1 MKSVRFFFIILLL
14 TLLMSCAQ
22 LATRNRAFL
31 EGQQLIAQ
39 GQLDAGLKKLEQA
52 AYEEPDNREIR
63 TVLTRQREA
72 IANQILNEAENL
84 RAAGN
89 FDSAEQQYRHVQEIT
104 PNSER
109 AKAGLEALYLDRHQ
123 QFFIEQAREALARN
137 DVEGAEA
144 AVRAV
149 LQENPMNGDARL
161 LIREINQRLSR
172 AEEPGLA
179 LMTTF
184 DKPITMEFRDASL
197 KTIFELISRTA
208 GINFI
213 FDKSVQQE
221 SKTSIFVR
229 DNRIEDVL
237 KLLLVTNQLAYK
249 ILNDNSL
256 LIYPDTPAKQKE
268 YQELVVRSFHVVNT
282 DVKQMVSMIR
292 GLVKAKDIYVNE
304 KLNLFVMRD
313 TLEAIRLVERLVAI
327 NDFPDPEVML
337 DVEVLE
343 VNRNNVAKLGP
354 NFPGS
359 ITYTPNPGGTDA
371 SGNPIAAA
379 ATTTLDQMTFGLKN
393 FSVSNQVVIDLRKD
407 LTFNDLLANPRIRV
421 KNREKAK
428 ILIGSRQP
436 IITSNVT
443 GTAAT
448 VSQSVTFIDV
458 GLKLEV
464 EPVISPNNEV
474 AIKVMLEV
482 SSITGFEAG
491 TTAGSRFPVVGT
503 RTAETLL
510 SSNDGETHV
519 LAGLINDDDKR
530 SLGGIPGL
538 IDTPILN
545 RLFGN
550 QSLNRQKT
558 EIILLITPRI
568 VRNVTQPTKLES
580 EFYSGTAN
588 AAGRLQTSI
597 RKTLPQSL
605 ALAPSGPALGAR
617 SVFGGAQP
625 TPSTSMAESAPNPF
639 AAAAA
644 QQAGGASP
652 SLTLLAP
659 TTVPMDREFT
669 ATVRLVTQKT
679 NLASELNLTY
689 DKDLLEA
696 LDGGEKSGV
705 RTIKLG
711 REEPSGMTTVLRF
724 KAISPNPGT
733 AEIAVQ
739 SLTAQDDKGNPVE
752 VSLPPPVSV
761 EIQ

>member
-1 MKSVRFFFIILLL
+1 MKSVRFFFIVLLL

-22 LATRNRAFL
+22 LATRNSAFL

-52 AYEEPDNREIR
+52 AYEEPDNKEIR
-63 TVLTRQREA
+63 TVLTRQRES
-72 IANQILNEAENL
+72 IANQILNEAENA
-84 RAAGN
+84 RSAGD
-89 FDSAEQQYRHVQEIT
+89 FDGAEQKYRHVMVIN

-123 QFFIEQAREALARN
+123 QLFINQAREALARN

-343 VNRNNVAKLGP
+343 VNRNNIAKLGP

-359 ITYTPNPGGTDA
+359 ITYTANPGGTDA

-379 ATTTLDQMTFGLKN
+379 ATTTLDQVTFGLKN

-474 AIKVMLEV
+474 SIKVMLEV

-550 QSLNRQKT
+550 QNLNRQKT

-605 ALAPSGPALGAR
+605 ALAPSGPASSAR
-617 SVFGGAQP
+617 PVFGEAQP
-625 TPSTSMAESAPNPF
+625 TPPTAESAPNPF

-679 NLASELNLTY
+679 NLVSELNLAY

-752 VSLPPPVSV
+752 VGLPPPVSV

>member
-1 MKSVRFFFIILLL
+1 MKSGRFVFIVLLL
-14 TLLMSCAQ
+14 TLLTSCAQ
-22 LATRNRAFL
+22 LATRNTAFL

-39 GQLDAGLKKLEQA
+39 GQLDAGLRKLEQA

-63 TVLTRQREA
+63 AVLTRQREM
-72 IANQILNEAENL
+72 IINYIINEAESA
-84 RAAGN
+84 RSAGN
-89 FDSAEQQYRHVQEIT
+89 LDVAEQKYRHVLEINA
-104 PNSER
+104 NSER
-109 AKAGLEALYLDRHQ
+109 ARAGLEVLSLERYQ
-123 QFFIEQAREALARN
+123 QSFIKQARESLARN

-149 LQENPMNGDARL
+149 LQENPMNGDARQ
-161 LIREINQRLSR
+161 LIKEINQRLTR

-179 LMTTF
+179 LITAF

-197 KTIFELISRTA
+197 KTIFELISRAA

-213 FDKSVQQE
+213 FDKSVQQD

-229 DNRIEDVL
+229 ENRIEDVL
-237 KLLLVTNQLAYK
+237 KLLLMTNQLAYK

-256 LIYPDTPAKQKE
+256 LIYPDTPAKQKD
-268 YQELVVRSFHVVNT
+268 YQELVVRSFHVINT
-282 DVKQMVSMIR
+282 DVKQMVAMIR

-337 DVEVLE
+337 NVEVLE
-343 VNRNNVAKLGP
+343 VNRNNIAKLGINTP
-354 NFPGS
+354 NQ
-359 ITYTPNPGGTDA
+359 ITYSPAPGLPLGIATPVPFDEIT
-371 SGNPIAAA
+371 
-379 ATTTLDQMTFGLKN
+379 MGLKN
-393 FSVSNQVVIDLRKD
+393 FSIPNQVVIDLRKD

-464 EPVISPNNEV
+464 EPIISPNDEV
-474 AIKVMLEV
+474 SIKVMLEV
-482 SSITGFEAG
+482 SSITAFETG
-491 TTAGSRFPVVGT
+491 TSGSRFPVVGT

-510 SSNDGETHV
+510 SSRDGETHV

-538 IDTPILN
+538 LDTPILN

-550 QSLNRQKT
+550 QNLNRQKT
-558 EIILLITPRI
+558 EIILLITPRV

-588 AAGRLQTSI
+588 AAGRLSTYI

-605 ALAPSGPALGAR
+605 ALAPSGPASTAR
-617 SVFGGAQP
+617 SVFGEVQP
-625 TPSTSMAESAPNPF
+625 PTEPESAPNPF
-639 AAAAA
+639 AVAAA
-644 QQAGGASP
+644 QTSASSP
-652 SLTLLAP
+652 SLSLLAP
-659 TTVPMDREFT
+659 ATVAMDREFT
-669 ATVRLVTQKT
+669 ATVRLVTQKS
-679 NLASELNLTY
+679 NLVNELNLAY
-689 DKDLLEA
+689 DKDMLEV

-711 REEPSGMTTVLRF
+711 REQPSGMTAVLRF

-733 AEIAVQ
+733 TEIAIQ
-739 SLTAQDDKGNPVE
+739 SSTTQDDKGNPVE
-752 VSLPPPVSV
+752 VNLPPPASI
-761 EIQ
+761 EIH

>member
-1 MKSVRFFFIILLL
+1 MKSVRFFFIVLLL

-123 QFFIEQAREALARN
+123 QLFINQAREALARN

-179 LMTTF
+179 LMTSF

>member
-1 MKSVRFFFIILLL
+1 MKSVRFFFIVLLL

-22 LATRNRAFL
+22 LATRNSAFL

-39 GQLDAGLKKLEQA
+39 GQLDAGLKKLEQS
-52 AYEEPDNREIR
+52 AYEEPDNKEIR

-72 IANQILNEAENL
+72 IANQILNEAENA

-89 FDSAEQQYRHVQEIT
+89 YDVAEQQYRHVQGIN

-123 QFFIEQAREALARN
+123 QLFINQARESLARN

-359 ITYTPNPGGTDA
+359 ITYTANPGGTDA

-379 ATTTLDQMTFGLKN
+379 ATTTLDQVTFGLKN

-550 QSLNRQKT
+550 QNLNRQKT

-605 ALAPSGPALGAR
+605 ALAPSGPVSSAP

-625 TPSTSMAESAPNPF
+625 AAPTAESAPNPF

-679 NLASELNLTY
+679 NLVSELNLTY

-724 KAISPNPGT
+724 KAVSPNPGT

-752 VSLPPPVSV
+752 VSLPPPISV
-761 EIQ
+761 EIH